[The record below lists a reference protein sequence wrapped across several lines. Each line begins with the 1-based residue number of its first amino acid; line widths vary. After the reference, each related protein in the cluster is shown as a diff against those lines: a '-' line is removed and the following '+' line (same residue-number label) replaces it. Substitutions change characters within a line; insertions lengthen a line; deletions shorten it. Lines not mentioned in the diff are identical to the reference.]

1 MANEWRVTSVG
12 VEVLHANV
20 PGTARVISVGV
31 EVLHAN
37 VPGTARV
44 TMVGVEVMYG
54 TGSLPPSDTRRRQMI
69 FVN

>member
-31 EVLHAN
+31 EV
-37 VPGTARV
+37 
-44 TMVGVEVMYG
+44 MYG
-54 TGSLPPSDTRRRQMI
+54 AGSLPPSGTIRRQMI